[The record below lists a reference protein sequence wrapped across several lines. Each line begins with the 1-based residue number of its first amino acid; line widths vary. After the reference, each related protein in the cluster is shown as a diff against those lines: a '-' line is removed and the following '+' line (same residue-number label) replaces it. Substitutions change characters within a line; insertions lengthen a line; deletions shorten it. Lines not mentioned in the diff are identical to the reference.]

1 MVDMNVIVLEGVGL
15 YIVLAIVLFMAVA
28 ALVLAWSGVKRDEK
42 IEELQYTLR
51 EVECSNTRLII
62 ENWHYRAKFGSLDV
76 GTTSPPPAEE
86 PLLKEKP

>member
-1 MVDMNVIVLEGVGL
+1 MVDMNVIVLEGIVL
-15 YIVLAIVLFMAVA
+15 YIVLGIVLFMVISV
-28 ALVLAWSGVKRDEK
+28 LVLAFAGIKKDEK

-76 GTTSPPPAEE
+76 GTDCHTATAVRND
-86 PLLKEKP
+86 KGQ